1 LLQREEQILIA
12 EFKKGSVHAFDS
24 LYQMYAHRL
33 YAFCKTYTKQS
44 DDAKDIVQEAFLH
57 LWQVRE
63 SIRAE
68 ASLQSLLFT
77 MVRNRALNY
86 LAARVNSPVFE
97 DYVDYANELAV
108 DADGDR
114 RMEYTEF
121 MHKVDDEVEQL
132 PASQRNIFRLSRL
145 ECMSNKEIAE
155 RLSLSEQTVK
165 NQLTK
170 ALKQLRE
177 RLGRA
182 DRLLPLFILSFLL

>member
-132 PASQRNIFRLSRL
+132 PASQRNIFRLSRF
-145 ECMSNKEIAE
+145 ECLSNKEIAE

-177 RLGRA
+177 RLGSA
-182 DRLLPLFILSFLL
+182 DRLLPLFIISFLL

>member
-1 LLQREEQILIA
+1 M
-12 EFKKGSVHAFDS
+12 HAFDS

-132 PASQRNIFRLSRL
+132 PASQRNIFRLSRF
-145 ECMSNKEIAE
+145 ECLSNKEIAE

-177 RLGRA
+177 RLGSA